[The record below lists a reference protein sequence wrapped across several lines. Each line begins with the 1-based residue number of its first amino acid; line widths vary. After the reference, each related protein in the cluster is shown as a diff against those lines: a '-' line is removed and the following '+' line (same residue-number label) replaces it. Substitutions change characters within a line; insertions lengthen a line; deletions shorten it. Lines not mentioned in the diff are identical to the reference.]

1 MKTLW
6 TYPHSAPVR
15 ALRVDADGDLVV
27 LDDPSGSLLLDLTGT
42 PVADPLRPAVA
53 DPSRPAGRRGP
64 YGITADDDRLILR
77 LDGTVLDEAELDG
90 RVTAVATAA
99 DCAVVVAGTQEGT
112 VYGLRPLLTEAG
124 AMTLLDKEQD
134 LVRSPDAA
142 TAGRAAHL
150 YLDLGSVRFAVRR
163 LRHLEQRG
171 VLPPDSVDPA
181 VARIALQDSRAL
193 RADPRAAFEAGR
205 ALAATGE
212 HRAAIGLLQLACATP
227 QLRARALYT
236 AGECFRSLGAGS
248 AAAIAYEQ
256 AALSGPGEDEKRLL
270 YDLARALQERD
281 RHAEAVDRF
290 ELLLA
295 WDATYEDAW
304 QRHEHSRNR
313 LGSTAPA
320 SGPKPRSTP
329 DSPAAALVRDLQ
341 ARGLLGRT
349 DSRIDA
355 YDATFYVQFDHT
367 GVHDSAKKRLEMVQ
381 LLTAVGDVRAVATS
395 LDVGSG
401 TLRYPQVLDR
411 FGVRSYGIDLSDAGI
426 RACVDDRWAGRFAVA
441 DGTAMPFR
449 DASFD
454 LVTCMMGT
462 VNHLSAA
469 QRERFFAESLRTLRP
484 GGLLVVSAW
493 DPACRFQTFLS
504 FYSPGEM
511 AQLRGQLTER
521 TALRS
526 ECTAAGFAEV
536 RTTPFCTFPDW
547 LVTGADAAGTDSA
560 DRLAWLAELDRD
572 RAEHDPAAP
581 GQMFLLSAR
590 RPRASG

>member
-6 TYPHSAPVR
+6 TYSHSAPVR
-15 ALRVDADGDLVV
+15 GLRVGPDGDIVV
-27 LDDPSGSLLLDLTGT
+27 LDDPGGHLLLGLDGAPVAGSRRA
-42 PVADPLRPAVA
+42 PVADLAQ
-53 DPSRPAGRRGP
+53 PAGRRGP
-64 YGITADDDRLILR
+64 YAIVTDDDRLTLLLDETE
-77 LDGTVLDEAELDG
+77 LDGTELDG
-90 RVTAVATAA
+90 TVTAVATAW
-99 DCAVVVAGTQEGT
+99 DGAVVVAGTEEGT
-112 VYGLRPLLTEAG
+112 VYGLRPPLTEAG

-134 LVRSPDAA
+134 LMRSPDAT

-150 YLDLGSVRFAVRR
+150 YLDTGSACFAVRR
-163 LRHLEQRG
+163 MRRLEHRG
-171 VLPPDSVDPA
+171 ALPSESVDPA
-181 VARIALQDSRAL
+181 VARIALQHGRVL
-193 RADPRAAFEAGR
+193 RRDPRAAFEAGR

-212 HRAAIGLLQLACATP
+212 HRAAVGLLQPAAADP
-227 QLRARALYT
+227 RFRSRALYT
-236 AGECFRSLGAGS
+236 AGECFRRLGADS
-248 AAAIAYEQ
+248 AAAIAHEQ
-256 AALSGPGEDEKRLL
+256 AALSGPGEDEKRVL
-270 YDLARALQERD
+270 YDLARALQEQD

-290 ELLLA
+290 ESLLA

-304 QRHEHSRNR
+304 QRYEHSRNR
-313 LGSTAPA
+313 AGPAASAAGRRSRSPAGS
-320 SGPKPRSTP
+320 
-329 DSPAAALVRDLQ
+329 AAALVRDLE

-349 DSRIDA
+349 DSRIEA

-381 LLTAVGDVRAVATS
+381 LLTAVGDTGAVATS

-449 DASFD
+449 DGSFD

-469 QRERFFAESLRTLRP
+469 QRERFLAESFRTLRP

-511 AQLRGQLTER
+511 TQLREQLTEPKV
-521 TALRS
+521 LRA
-526 ECTAAGFAEV
+526 ECTAAGFSEV

-547 LVTGADAAGTDSA
+547 LATGADASGTSGA
-560 DRLAWLAELDRD
+560 DRLAWLADLDRD
-572 RAEHDPAAP
+572 RVAGDPATV

-590 RPRASG
+590 R

>member
-1 MKTLW
+1 MMKTLW
-6 TYPHSAPVR
+6 TYPHSAAVR
-15 ALRVDADGDLVV
+15 GLRIGPDGDLVV

-42 PVADPLRPAVA
+42 PVADPLRPPVA
-53 DPSRPAGRRGP
+53 DPTPPVGRRGP
-64 YGITADDDRLILR
+64 YGITAAGDRLILL
-77 LDGTVLDEAELDG
+77 LDETVLDETELDG
-90 RVTAVATAA
+90 PVTAVATAP
-99 DCAVVVAGTQEGT
+99 DGGVVVAGTEEGT
-112 VYGLRPLLTEAG
+112 VYGLRPLLTEAA
-124 AMTLLDKEQD
+124 AMVFLDKERD
-134 LVRSPDAA
+134 MVRAPDAA

-150 YLDLGSVRFAVRR
+150 YLGMGSACFAVRR
-163 LRHLEQRG
+163 LRQLEQRG
-171 VLPPDSVDPA
+171 ALPPETVDPA

-193 RADPRAAFEAGR
+193 RRDTRAAFEAGR

-212 HRAAIGLLQLACATP
+212 HRAAISLLQLSAADP
-227 QLRARALYT
+227 QLRSRALYT
-236 AGECFRSLGAGS
+236 VGESFRSLGARS

-256 AALSGPGEDEKRLL
+256 AALSGPGEDEKRVL
-270 YDLARALQERD
+270 YDLARTLQEQG

-295 WDATYEDAW
+295 WDATYGDAW
-304 QRHEHSRNR
+304 QRHELSRH
-313 LGSTAPA
+313 GADSAA
-320 SGPKPRSTP
+320 SASARGPRS
-329 DSPAAALVRDLQ
+329 SAGSAAELVRDLE
-341 ARGLLGRT
+341 ARGLLERT

-381 LLTAVGDVRAVATS
+381 LLTAVGDTRAVATS

-426 RACVDDRWAGRFAVA
+426 RACVDERWAGRFAVA

-449 DASFD
+449 DGSFD
-454 LVTCMMGT
+454 LITCMMGT

-469 QRERFFAESLRTLRP
+469 QRERFLAESFRTLRP
-484 GGLLVVSAW
+484 GGVLVVSAW

-511 AQLRGQLTER
+511 AQLREHLTEPEV
-521 TALRS
+521 LRA
-526 ECTAAGFAEV
+526 ECAAAGFTEV

-547 LVTGADAAGTDSA
+547 LVTGADVSGTSSA
-560 DRLAWLAELDRD
+560 DHLAWLADLDREH
-572 RAEHDPAAP
+572 AEHDPSAP
-581 GQMFLLSAR
+581 GQMFLLSSR
-590 RPRASG
+590 R